1 MNNNTTS
8 TVTGTTSNI
17 NFCGSRLPCGLCLIT
32 NRPCPKMNT
41 TYEPSWTANTPQVT
55 TTIEAP
61 QEKFWTTVGT
71 TELAR

>member
-1 MNNNTTS
+1 MSNNTTS

-32 NRPCPKMNT
+32 NRQCPMMAIT
-41 TYEPSWTANTPQVT
+41 CEPSWTANTPQVA

-61 QEKFWTTVGT
+61 REKFWTTVGT
-71 TELAR
+71 VELAK